1 MGTTSQKLQQ
11 LAETKAGIKSA
22 INGSGNTVGDV
33 FSIYPAAIT
42 TGKSEIASAITAKG
56 VTTAATDTFTQMA
69 TNIGLI
75 ASGGESAV
83 VTIHSVYGFVM
94 TGSEQYGI
102 LSISPAGECQKA
114 EILEGETIQLT
125 VLKNSFLLPMVNA
138 DFTEDS
144 LTSGDCEIIA
154 EAEIFL
160 EGPHYTSR
168 LVFVYGDCEIT
179 V

>member
-1 MGTTSQKLQQ
+1 MGTTSQKLQK

-42 TGKSEIASAITAKG
+42 AGKSSIAYAITAKG
-56 VTTAATDTFTQMA
+56 VTTAPTDTFTQMA
-69 TNIGLI
+69 TNIEQI
-75 ASGGESAV
+75 VSGGEAV
-83 VTIHSVYGFVM
+83 VTIHSVYGSVM